1 MFPGLGTA
9 ATTDALWY
17 ASNSIVAIEMPVDL
31 THPQNIR
38 QWHREQQ
45 TSQALPPELQTIT
58 PETSTALP
66 KEAAVKINKLF
77 HRSTAGD

>member
-1 MFPGLGTA
+1 MRDA
-9 ATTDALWY
+9 SDALWY
-17 ASNSIVAIEMPVDL
+17 GTNSVVTSDL
-31 THPQNIR
+31 PDGISHPQNIR
-38 QWHREQQ
+38 QWFNDQQ

-58 PETSTALP
+58 PETSTVLP